1 MRKRRS
7 ADCKARLRDCR
18 DGDGT
23 PSDASR
29 PVISAPRASRQL
41 AVWHAY
47 HARMVT
53 QTMRVAM
60 LSLLL
65 ALTTAVPCRVW
76 AQSPDDVDAVKA
88 LVARYVEARESRD
101 ATALAALF
109 TSDADQLVSS
119 GEWRRG
125 RDAVVRGG
133 LASSA
138 QNSGARTITVES
150 VRLVSREVAVADGR
164 YEIVGGADGPRRMW
178 TSFVLLRTS
187 GGWRIAAIRNMRP
200 TAQ

>member
-1 MRKRRS
+1 M
-7 ADCKARLRDCR
+7 
-18 DGDGT
+18 
-23 PSDASR
+23 
-29 PVISAPRASRQL
+29 IRQTL
-41 AVWHAY
+41 
-47 HARMVT
+47 
-53 QTMRVAM
+53 RVAM

-65 ALTTAVPCRVW
+65 AMAMAVPGRAE
-76 AQSPDDVDAVKA
+76 AQAIDDVEAVKA
-88 LVARYVEARESRD
+88 LVARYVAAREARD

-109 TSDADQLVSS
+109 TNDADQLVSS

-164 YEIVGGADGPRRMW
+164 YEIAGGADGPRRMW
-178 TSFVLLRTS
+178 TSFVLVRTS
-187 GGWRIAAIRNMRP
+187 DGWRIAAIRNMRP
-200 TAQ
+200 AA